1 VFPFILWSIKICT
14 HVITSYNCHHTRC
27 QYVSTLSSEKADSIT
42 THLLEVMTI
51 WEMAFQIEADDA
63 TACVSIRIQQF
74 FKHYSIKCYSYVL

>member
-1 VFPFILWSIKICT
+1 MPHSTEFRKLKVVPHTIKT
-14 HVITSYNCHHTRC
+14 YSGFQLTTAL
-27 QYVSTLSSEKADSIT
+27 STESTDLVT